1 MIKTYKVLTRTS
13 NKAPYRT
20 FKEYSTLAEAMAA
33 AARLER
39 NTELSTMVELPNNEL
54 NWVPLTLLELTA

>member
-1 MIKTYKVLTRTS
+1 MNKTYKVLTRTS
-13 NKAPYRT
+13 DKAPYLT
-20 FKEYSTLAEAMAA
+20 FKEYPTLAEAMAV

-54 NWVPLTLLELTA
+54 KWVPLTLLELTA